1 MTLCM
6 RCGLATVYW
15 TVWLHVHSCRCV
27 LPEVAT
33 YRSHLS
39 ITVMKD
45 VVPRTRR
52 TRSERIQCGSRV
64 RLNTRG
70 IPVDGAAS
78 DRMNKLS
85 PRWAAKRYAAVR
97 FGHFRWSNGHAVQWV
112 QLPAWGFLL
121 VFYSNRSAEMHHFR
135 AGGLIG
141 TDGQTDRRTDSSIT
155 TLLLTCRA
163 VILKE
168 EGRTSLSYDTVPQW
182 MVLCQFCNKL

>member
-15 TVWLHVHSCRCV
+15 TVWLHVHRCWSV
-27 LPEVAT
+27 LPEVVA
-33 YRSHLS
+33 YRSHVS
-39 ITVMKD
+39 ITVMKN

-78 DRMNKLS
+78 DRINKLS

-112 QLPAWGFLL
+112 QLPARGFLL

-141 TDGQTDRRTDSSIT
+141 TDRETDRRTDSSIT